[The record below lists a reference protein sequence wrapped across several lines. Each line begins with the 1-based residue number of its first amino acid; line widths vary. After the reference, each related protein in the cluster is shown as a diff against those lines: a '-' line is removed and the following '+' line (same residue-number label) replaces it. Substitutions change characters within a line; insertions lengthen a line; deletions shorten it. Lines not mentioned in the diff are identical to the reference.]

1 MVSNSNLSKEERA
14 VLKQRAAIGDEAA
27 MERLKAVRATEAEKS
42 RRYLERQKLKKA
54 MDDQRIVDQYESEVR
69 VAIEQ
74 SICDNRSRMESELAD
89 IKFRL
94 TPVTRNDNTQTS
106 LTSTQTNRIPF
117 VETSRLDSTQRSICE
132 ADATAQDESAFVS
145 SFIIGTANNLKRQK
159 RKIAEDEIKLRL
171 EKAIRKKAKTALD
184 RNLVEIKKRQWV
196 NNEDAEADL
205 KLELIR
211 VRKALLEDE
220 FASIST

>member
-1 MVSNSNLSKEERA
+1 MSNSNLSKEERA